1 MEGSGDGVPP
11 QSRVLPA
18 GPRAS
23 SEARWFLRE
32 ALGKRYP
39 PEREE
44 VALLLTSEL
53 ASNAA
58 RHGSEEVGLPI
69 EVTAEAE
76 GDQLRVT
83 VHDQGS
89 GFDPLKVMEGSRIGG
104 LRLVDRL
111 SSQWGVE
118 RTERG
123 TDVWFEI

>member
-1 MEGSGDGVPP
+1 MEGSDDRIPP
-11 QSRVLPA
+11 QSRVLSA
-18 GPRAS
+18 GPGSS

-32 ALGKRYP
+32 ALGNRHP
-39 PEREE
+39 PDQEE

-76 GDQLRVT
+76 GERLRVT

-89 GFDPLKVMEGSRIGG
+89 GFDPSTVIEETGGGG
-104 LRLVDRL
+104 LRLVDKL
-111 SSQWGVE
+111 SSKWGVE
-118 RTERG
+118 RTESG
-123 TDVWFEI
+123 TNVWFEI